1 MSSLSR
7 AASEDARCSGSVPAP
22 AEQWTHMFCSVH
34 VLLDVRFYNLL
45 SHISRLI
52 PLRWLHGVCN
62 VTYRKQSTWRVGGEE
77 QPGPPGFLPA
87 GSWLR
92 AWSSA
97 AHQRG
102 ITDEV
107 SDSLFSFHSGE
118 LPSPNIYYITT
129 LRPQHTSLRADRRHL
144 RTLTQHRLFWY
155 SPGSSLDINL
165 LRRLINQRNTWVT
178 PTRRPTSS
186 SETNGHRWK

>member
-7 AASEDARCSGSVPAP
+7 AASEDARCSGPVPAP
-22 AEQWTHMFCSVH
+22 AVWSVNTHVLFCSCS
-34 VLLDVRFYNLL
+34 VRRLRL
-45 SHISRLI
+45 SRLI
-52 PLRWLHGVCN
+52 TLRWLHGVCN
-62 VTYRKQSTWRVGGEE
+62 VTYRKQSAWRVGGEE

-165 LRRLINQRNTWVT
+165 LRRLITQRNTWVT

-186 SETNGHRWK
+186 SETNAHRWK